1 MTEIHPVAIV
11 LRPAANRRTHC
22 WESIGEKC
30 RNGFSPKSRRA
41 AVSYVRRAAASYVR
55 SATLSRSMVI

>member
-22 WESIGEKC
+22 RESIGEKC

-41 AVSYVRRAAASYVR
+41 AASYVR